1 MTERE
6 ANDAG
11 AEEAGTPKR
20 EPGDAHFEAVA
31 QTGDVPDGALV
42 GVKNSA
48 GEEICLYNLRG
59 TIGAVCNVCTHA
71 EFLLSDG
78 VLRDDGTIE
87 CVWHGAR
94 FACATGAVRRGPA
107 VDPLPVYEVRVAD
120 GTILV
125 GRRKTG

>member
-6 ANDAG
+6 AKEAG
-11 AEEAGTPKR
+11 AQEAGAPR
-20 EPGDAHFEAVA
+20 SEERFEAVA
-31 QTGDVPDGALV
+31 QTSDVPEGVLV
-42 GVKNSA
+42 GVKNDA

-94 FACATGAVRRGPA
+94 FACADGAVRRGPA
-107 VDPLPVYEVRVAD
+107 VDPLPVYEVRVDD
-120 GTILV
+120 GRILV
-125 GRRKTG
+125 GPRKRA